1 MLTLYTFL
9 EGMGHQL
16 RWWLR
21 ALVSWRD
28 PRAPMTP
35 RRLLVLLAGGPL
47 FLLLQ
52 FVHILCLLLD
62 ELLFP
67 AYRRMAVERPLFIT
81 GIPRSGTTFVHRT
94 LAGEGETF
102 TTVTTWE
109 ALLAPSILQRR
120 LVGLLARADGA
131 LGGLGARALAALTRR
146 LTGGMEAIHAVGLTA
161 AEEDYLLLLPAG
173 GCFLPVLALPGA
185 GGPAELGRLDTALG
199 AGRRGRL
206 LRLYRRLLQRH
217 LYADGGARRLLSKN
231 AAFGGWVTG
240 LRETFPDARFL
251 LCIREPG
258 TALSSQISSVA
269 AAERLFGTATRGE
282 AFQRL
287 FLEGYQET
295 LGHLGRTVAD
305 WPTGTVAVID
315 MADLRTAPGATLRAA
330 LERLGEAPGP
340 ALSARLAALPAG
352 GTSGHRHAVSALALQ
367 PAEMEARLEPPY
379 RHLLQ
384 QPHRVGSHP

>member
-1 MLTLYTFL
+1 MLTLYTLL
-9 EGMGHQL
+9 EGLGHQL

-28 PRAPMTP
+28 PRAPMTG
-35 RRLLVLLAGGPL
+35 RRLLVLLTGLPA

-52 FVHILCLLLD
+52 LGHILCLLLD
-62 ELLFP
+62 EVLFP
-67 AYRRMAVERPLFIT
+67 AYRRVAVERPLFIT

-94 LAGEGETF
+94 LAGEGEAF

-120 LVGLLARADGA
+120 LVGLFGRVDRT
-131 LGGLGARALAALTRR
+131 LGSPGARGVKALTRW
-146 LTGGMEAIHAVGLTA
+146 LTGGMDAIHTVGPTA

-173 GCFLPVLALPGA
+173 GCFLAILAFPGKS
-185 GGPAELGRLDTALG
+185 GPAELGRLDTAMS
-199 AGRRGRL
+199 AGRRARL

-217 LYADGGARRLLSKN
+217 LYADGGRRRLLSKN
-231 AAFGGWVTG
+231 AAFGGWVAG

-258 TALSSQISSVA
+258 TALSSQISAVA
-269 AAERLFGTATRGE
+269 AAERLFGTAIRGE

-287 FLEGYQET
+287 FLEGYHDT
-295 LGHLGRTVAD
+295 LAHLSRTVAD
-305 WPTGTVAVID
+305 WPSGTAAVID

-340 ALSARLAALPAG
+340 ALSARLTALPAG

-367 PAEMEARLEPPY
+367 PAEMEARLDPPY

-384 QPHRVGSHP
+384 QPHRVGSPP